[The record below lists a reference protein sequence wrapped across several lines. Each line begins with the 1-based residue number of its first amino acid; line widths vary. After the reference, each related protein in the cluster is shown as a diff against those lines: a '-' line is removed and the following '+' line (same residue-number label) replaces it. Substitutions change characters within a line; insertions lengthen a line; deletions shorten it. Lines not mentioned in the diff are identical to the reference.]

1 VCSSDLKEAVDML
14 SAYAWPGNVR
24 QLKNEM
30 ERLAILLGDG
40 EMVAPQH
47 LSEVIQQA
55 ALLAATHTGAKL
67 KDSLDAIQKK
77 MLVEALQKYRWNKTR
92 AAEDLGITRR
102 GLIKMIERFDLDRRK
117 RPR

>member
-1 VCSSDLKEAVDML
+1 M
-14 SAYAWPGNVR
+14 R

-40 EMVAPQH
+40 EMVMPQH

-55 ALLAATHTGAKL
+55 ALLNQAGSGARL
-67 KDSLDAIQKK
+67 KESLDAIQRK
-77 MLVEALQKYRWNKTR
+77 MLVEALQKSRWNKTR
-92 AAEDLGITRR
+92 AADDLGITRR